1 MRDAVARV
9 IGTASSYRTY
19 RLQVLD
25 SSTMTRHVSALVDA
39 HDSANSTR
47 TQLIDI
53 LKIPNYE
60 ASILPDQHNAKF
72 NICTDSFKLFTQ
84 NTNGNKSLVIY
95 PNHPILPLFL
105 AERLHC
111 KAWSR
116 IIFEYW
122 WGGTSLWREEST
134 DTNNTVTNTTNTG
147 PTIKEMIE
155 EVLKDHETPSS
166 IMVCKVLQLSQRPV
180 KI

>member
-1 MRDAVARV
+1 MYTPGQLVNDPDILLEKNPYSMRDAVARV

-84 NTNGNKSLVIY
+84 NTKGNKSLAIY
-95 PNHPILPLFL
+95 PNNPIQALFL

-111 KAWSR
+111 KA
-116 IIFEYW
+116 
-122 WGGTSLWREEST
+122 
-134 DTNNTVTNTTNTG
+134 
-147 PTIKEMIE
+147 
-155 EVLKDHETPSS
+155 
-166 IMVCKVLQLSQRPV
+166 
-180 KI
+180 